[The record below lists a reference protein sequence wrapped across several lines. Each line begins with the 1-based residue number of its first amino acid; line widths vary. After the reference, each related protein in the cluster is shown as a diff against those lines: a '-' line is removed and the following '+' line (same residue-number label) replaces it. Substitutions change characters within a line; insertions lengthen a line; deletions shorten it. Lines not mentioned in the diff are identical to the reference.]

1 MNHSLVIIFLLSSK
15 QQDFVD
21 YEIESLLGKN
31 SPVICKNVPT
41 IVHVYPLSDAK
52 NSHGKEM
59 LILNLSLG
67 MLTNG
72 SQKQI
77 QEGINSKIKY
87 CN

>member
-1 MNHSLVIIFLLSSK
+1 M
-15 QQDFVD
+15 
-21 YEIESLLGKN
+21 GKN

-41 IVHVYPLSDAK
+41 IVYPLSDAK

-77 QEGINSKIKY
+77 QVRRH
-87 CN
+87 